1 MTKSLNWKG
10 DIMNEYYLFLAI
22 GLVALLY
29 SSVGHGGA
37 SGYLAIMTIYGLAP
51 IEMRSSA
58 LMLNLVVA
66 GTAFLSYYLA
76 KPVNLKKLFPFLLG
90 SVPAAFLG
98 GLIVTSTPLYKILLS
113 AVLIIAVVRL
123 LISIRNNHYAI
134 REIPFLPAILAG
146 IGIGF
151 LSGII
156 GIGGGIL
163 LSPLLILM
171 RWASIKESA
180 CLSAA
185 FIFINSVSGLIGIT
199 VTGLHVTSLMTICIL
214 VAFIGG
220 LIGSSMGSR
229 VFPVALVKYTLMMV
243 LLVASYKLL
252 LA

>member
-1 MTKSLNWKG
+1 MSEL
-10 DIMNEYYLFLAI
+10 YLFLAI
-22 GLVALLY
+22 GLVAILY

-37 SGYLAIMTIYGLAP
+37 SGYLAVMVIYGLAP

-58 LMLNLVVA
+58 LILNLIVA

-76 KPVNLKKLFPFLLG
+76 RHVKLKKLFPFLLG

-98 GLIVTSTPLYKILLS
+98 ALIETGTPLYKILLS
-113 AVLIIAVVRL
+113 AVLIIAVIRL
-123 LISIRNNHYAI
+123 LLSIRNNHYDI
-134 REIPFLPAILAG
+134 REIPFLQALLAG

-151 LSGII
+151 ISGII

-171 RWASIKESA
+171 RWASIKETA

-185 FIFINSVSGLIGIT
+185 FIFINSASGLVGIT
-199 VTGLHVTSLMTICIL
+199 ITGLQVSSVMTICIL

-220 LIGSSMGSR
+220 LIGSTMGSR

-243 LLVASYKLL
+243 LLVASFKLF